1 VDTVLYR
8 VQAGV
13 EEPLDAQS
21 RLRPGDALFM
31 TLQSR
36 EDLHVY
42 VLNEATREPGVVNAL
57 FPDPGLR
64 LRNPLSGGVT
74 HRLPAETRGE
84 AFWHASPSGGAERIL
99 VVATRTRFEELER
112 TIALQQQQVA
122 TSPALDG
129 PQAEDLQLRSIQLR
143 KAQPTVSAIDAWMQ
157 ELEVRRQRDKD
168 LWFDLLQLEPETE
181 TSTRP

>member
-1 VDTVLYR
+1 M
-8 VQAGV
+8 
-13 EEPLDAQS
+13 
-21 RLRPGDALFM
+21 FM

-64 LRNPLSGGVT
+64 LRNPLAGGVA
-74 HRLPAETRGE
+74 HRLPADTRGE

-99 VVATRTRFEELER
+99 VVARRGRFEELEAS
-112 TIALQQQQVA
+112 IALQQQVA
-122 TSPALDG
+122 ASPELDG
-129 PQAEDLQLRSIQLR
+129 KQAEDLQLRSIQLR
-143 KAQPTVSAIDAWMQ
+143 KAQPPASAIDAWMR

-168 LWFDLLQLEPETE
+168 LWFDLLRLEPETE